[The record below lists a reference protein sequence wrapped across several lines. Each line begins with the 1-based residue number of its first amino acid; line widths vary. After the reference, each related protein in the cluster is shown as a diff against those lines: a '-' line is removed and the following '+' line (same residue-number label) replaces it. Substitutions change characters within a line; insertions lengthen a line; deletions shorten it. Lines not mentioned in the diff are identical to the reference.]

1 MTHSP
6 QAKIGAEDSSAIY
19 QAQILALQAELN
31 ALREDRR
38 ELLKIQDEYE
48 YALEDLRV
56 HQEELRTQNETLL
69 MAQAEID
76 QLNDSYQQLFE
87 YAPIGYLVLDD
98 QQKITQANVM
108 ACQLLATE
116 KSRLYQHGFAYA
128 IDARDRKIMREVML
142 NAMQTPGQA
151 HSFQVQTRHQTA
163 HQHLQVDVLFDGKR
177 YKLSL
182 TNITQL
188 VHLQQHYALTTRI
201 LEEMHEGVM
210 LTDEQHHITFTN
222 RAFSEVTGYTAA
234 EVLGQSPGILSSG
247 KHDQHFY
254 AAMWARINQAGLWR
268 GEIWNKRKNGEVY
281 AEWLTI
287 SRLHDNNTQ
296 RDFYLAV
303 FSDISDR
310 KYSELKLIQMAQ
322 YDSLTN
328 LPNRLLLRERI
339 QQAIAMAKRERS
351 HAIVLFIDLDKFK
364 KVNDVY
370 GHQEGD
376 WVLKIV
382 STRMAECLRGVD
394 TLARLGGDEFAV
406 VLAPPTNELEAVMI
420 GERLIQQCER
430 PLVSSKNTYHIGA
443 SVGMA
448 IYPED
453 GGDIDTL
460 LRNADIAMYQVKRQ
474 GRGFV
479 TRYQHDQ
486 STQIEHR
493 NRMEILLRAALEQQ
507 KVRLLYQPQ
516 VYALDG
522 RLAGFEALVRIL
534 DEQGNFVSPADFI
547 PVAEETGL
555 IKQLTQQIIQL
566 AIAQQRSWCQM
577 PNVELVKVSI
587 NLSVYQIR
595 DREFGQHL
603 LDQLADSGL
612 MPACIGVEVTESEAI
627 EHYDEAVRLLSRLR
641 AAGLTVAID
650 DFGAGYSSLTHL
662 KNLPVDV
669 LKVDKAFIDDVP
681 GDTNGENLVQSV
693 LALAKSLQLTVIA
706 EGVEREEQLNWL
718 RGQRCEIIQ
727 GYIYAP
733 PVSAEQ
739 ATEWLKSRYAT
750 R

>member
-1 MTHSP
+1 
-6 QAKIGAEDSSAIY
+6 
-19 QAQILALQAELN
+19 
-31 ALREDRR
+31 
-38 ELLKIQDEYE
+38 
-48 YALEDLRV
+48 
-56 HQEELRTQNETLL
+56 
-69 MAQAEID
+69 
-76 QLNDSYQQLFE
+76 
-87 YAPIGYLVLDD
+87 
-98 QQKITQANVM
+98 
-108 ACQLLATE
+108 
-116 KSRLYQHGFAYA
+116 
-128 IDARDRKIMREVML
+128 
-142 NAMQTPGQA
+142 
-151 HSFQVQTRHQTA
+151 
-163 HQHLQVDVLFDGKR
+163 
-177 YKLSL
+177 
-182 TNITQL
+182 
-188 VHLQQHYALTTRI
+188 
-201 LEEMHEGVM
+201 
-210 LTDEQHHITFTN
+210 
-222 RAFSEVTGYTAA
+222 
-234 EVLGQSPGILSSG
+234 
-247 KHDQHFY
+247 
-254 AAMWARINQAGLWR
+254 
-268 GEIWNKRKNGEVY
+268 
-281 AEWLTI
+281 
-287 SRLHDNNTQ
+287 
-296 RDFYLAV
+296 
-303 FSDISDR
+303 
-310 KYSELKLIQMAQ
+310 
-322 YDSLTN
+322 
-328 LPNRLLLRERI
+328 
-339 QQAIAMAKRERS
+339 
-351 HAIVLFIDLDKFK
+351 
-364 KVNDVY
+364 
-370 GHQEGD
+370 
-376 WVLKIV
+376 
-382 STRMAECLRGVD
+382 
-394 TLARLGGDEFAV
+394 
-406 VLAPPTNELEAVMI
+406 MI

>member
-1 MTHSP
+1 
-6 QAKIGAEDSSAIY
+6 
-19 QAQILALQAELN
+19 
-31 ALREDRR
+31 
-38 ELLKIQDEYE
+38 
-48 YALEDLRV
+48 
-56 HQEELRTQNETLL
+56 
-69 MAQAEID
+69 
-76 QLNDSYQQLFE
+76 
-87 YAPIGYLVLDD
+87 
-98 QQKITQANVM
+98 
-108 ACQLLATE
+108 
-116 KSRLYQHGFAYA
+116 
-128 IDARDRKIMREVML
+128 
-142 NAMQTPGQA
+142 
-151 HSFQVQTRHQTA
+151 
-163 HQHLQVDVLFDGKR
+163 
-177 YKLSL
+177 
-182 TNITQL
+182 
-188 VHLQQHYALTTRI
+188 
-201 LEEMHEGVM
+201 
-210 LTDEQHHITFTN
+210 
-222 RAFSEVTGYTAA
+222 
-234 EVLGQSPGILSSG
+234 
-247 KHDQHFY
+247 
-254 AAMWARINQAGLWR
+254 
-268 GEIWNKRKNGEVY
+268 
-281 AEWLTI
+281 
-287 SRLHDNNTQ
+287 
-296 RDFYLAV
+296 
-303 FSDISDR
+303 
-310 KYSELKLIQMAQ
+310 
-322 YDSLTN
+322 
-328 LPNRLLLRERI
+328 
-339 QQAIAMAKRERS
+339 MAKRERS

-376 WVLKIV
+376 WVLKTV
-382 STRMAECLRGVD
+382 SARMAECLRGVD

-507 KVRLLYQPQ
+507 KVCLLYQPQ

-595 DREFGQHL
+595 DRGFGQHL